1 MKLSLKGL
9 LFAGCAT
16 LFVLSSII
24 ALTPAAQAR
33 LIALGTIQ
41 DSANTTCPPGSSCTL
56 LFLAPASASSA
67 KATYIETVSCWIN
80 VSRNTSSK
88 PVITRLQLNQNINSG
103 VHVFLAPIQVVHT
116 STDLL
121 THQVYVSGLNYYVP
135 AGSRPQVIVEF
146 STAVP
151 SPGTGFI
158 CAYTGKQ
165 DQSS

>member
-16 LFVLSSII
+16 LFALSSV
-24 ALTPAAQAR
+24 AVTPQAQAR
-33 LIALGTIQ
+33 LIAFGTIQ
-41 DSANTTCPPGSSCTL
+41 DSANTTC
-56 LFLAPASASSA
+56 APASTCTVLFQAPATAASA

-88 PVITRLQLNQNINSG
+88 PVITRLQLNQTNTNA
-103 VHVFLAPIQVVHT
+103 VHVFLAPIQVVRT
-116 STDLL
+116 SADLL

-135 AGSRPQVIVEF
+135 AGSKPQVIVEF
-146 STAVP
+146 STGVP

-165 DQSS
+165 DQSL